1 MDLEP
6 EPEIAFQQQLE
17 HTVTKQKK
25 KRQKKDYCRVYFFY
39 MLKYSAVDCLVE
51 GMQLWMRLECSCAPS
66 SGTGFLWAVRSVPQF
81 LCYKRVGSMRRLQN
95 TST

>member
-17 HTVTKQKK
+17 HTETKQKK
-25 KRQKKDYCRVYFFY
+25 KRQKKDYCRVYFFH

-51 GMQLWMRLECSCAPS
+51 GM
-66 SGTGFLWAVRSVPQF
+66 
-81 LCYKRVGSMRRLQN
+81 
-95 TST
+95 

>member
-6 EPEIAFQQQLE
+6 EPEIAFEQQLE

-25 KRQKKDYCRVYFFY
+25 EAKEGLLQGLFFLY

-51 GMQLWMRLECSCAPS
+51 GM
-66 SGTGFLWAVRSVPQF
+66 
-81 LCYKRVGSMRRLQN
+81 
-95 TST
+95 